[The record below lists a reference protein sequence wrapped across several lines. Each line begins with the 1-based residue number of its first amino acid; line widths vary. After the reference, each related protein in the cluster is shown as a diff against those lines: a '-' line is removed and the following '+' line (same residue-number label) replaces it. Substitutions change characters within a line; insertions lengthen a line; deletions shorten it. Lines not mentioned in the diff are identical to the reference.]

1 MDMEKILVVDD
12 EAAIAELISFNLSKA
27 GYEVYVAGDG
37 PSAMHAIQEQSPDL
51 VVLDI
56 MLPGMDGFEVCR
68 QIRSNP
74 ITSHIPILFL
84 TARREEVDRIVGLE
98 LGADDYVTKPFSP
111 RELMARVKA
120 ILRRTIRTSKDPA
133 NDVIKIGELMIDDT
147 RHLVQVSGEP
157 VELTA
162 REYDL
167 LRFLAVN
174 AGKVF
179 SRDSLLEKLWDYDF
193 FGDARTV
200 DVHIRHIRE
209 KIERNPGV
217 PEYILTVRG
226 VGYKF
231 KENRL

>member
-1 MDMEKILVVDD
+1 
-12 EAAIAELISFNLSKA
+12 
-27 GYEVYVAGDG
+27 
-37 PSAMHAIQEQSPDL
+37 
-51 VVLDI
+51 
-56 MLPGMDGFEVCR
+56 
-68 QIRSNP
+68 
-74 ITSHIPILFL
+74 
-84 TARREEVDRIVGLE
+84 
-98 LGADDYVTKPFSP
+98 
-111 RELMARVKA
+111 
-120 ILRRTIRTSKDPA
+120 
-133 NDVIKIGELMIDDT
+133 
-147 RHLVQVSGEP
+147 